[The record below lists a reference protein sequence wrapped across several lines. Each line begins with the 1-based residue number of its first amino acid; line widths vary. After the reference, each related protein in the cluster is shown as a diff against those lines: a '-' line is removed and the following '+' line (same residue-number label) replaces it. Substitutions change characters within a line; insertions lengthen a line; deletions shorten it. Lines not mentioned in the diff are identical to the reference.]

1 MSAFG
6 GFDLFE
12 LFRAEIVAHGA
23 SLNDGLLRLEQ
34 NPEDVHPIESLMRA
48 AHSIKGASRVIGLD
62 LAVDLAHHMEDCLV
76 NIQKKVEVCGPE
88 RVEQLLGGTDILTQL
103 ATLQEADL
111 PTWKSTNAVDINA
124 LITALS
130 APPQAM
136 PTSVKVAKL
145 VDVVVSGSTAFV
157 SDA

>member
-34 NPEDVHPIESLMRA
+34 NPADVHPIESLMRA

-76 NIQKKVEVCGPE
+76 NIQKKIVFYWEIYKREEFESSYCMYE
-88 RVEQLLGGTDILTQL
+88 
-103 ATLQEADL
+103 
-111 PTWKSTNAVDINA
+111 
-124 LITALS
+124 IT
-130 APPQAM
+130 
-136 PTSVKVAKL
+136 
-145 VDVVVSGSTAFV
+145 
-157 SDA
+157 